1 MSGKDG
7 DFGGCLPGLTAVRT
21 TALTG
26 VLAFAV
32 LADDDPVEIASL
44 AVSQRGLSTLE
55 DSCWAHVG
63 VLLEG
68 LADGEAKTPERNV
81 IRNI

>member
-1 MSGKDG
+1 
-7 DFGGCLPGLTAVRT
+7 VRAA
-21 TALTG
+21 ALAG

-32 LADDDPVEIASL
+32 FADDDPVEIARL
-44 AVSQRGLSTLE
+44 AVAQRGLGALE
-55 DSCWAHVG
+55 DACWSHVG

-68 LADGEAKTPERNV
+68 LADGEAKTPERDV